1 MQDSNHD
8 SKQDSKE
15 PSLRVRALRH
25 LARREYTRQELGRL
39 LAPHAESE
47 EEVTQILD
55 DFSQRGWLSETR
67 AAEQMVHARRGRY
80 GPARIR
86 RDLEAKG
93 VPAELVSSTLATLKD
108 SELENAQA
116 VWRRKFRTPPAN
128 AAERAKQA
136 RFLMGRGFSSEVIT
150 KLLRA
155 LSRGEMETEA
165 GNELEKGDES

>member
-8 SKQDSKE
+8 TKQDSKE

-25 LARREYTRQELGRL
+25 LARREYTRQELSRL

-47 EEVTQILD
+47 DEVTQILD
-55 DFSQRGWLSETR
+55 DFSQRGWLSDTR

-93 VPAELVSSTLATLKD
+93 VPAELVSSTLATLKEG
-108 SELENAQA
+108 ELENALA
-116 VWRRKFRTPPAN
+116 VWRRKFREPAAN
-128 AAERAKQA
+128 AADRAKQA
-136 RFLMGRGFSSEVIT
+136 RFLMTGASVLTARLLFSSKCRTRPLPAAV
-150 KLLRA
+150 
-155 LSRGEMETEA
+155 S
-165 GNELEKGDES
+165 

>member
-1 MQDSNHD
+1 M
-8 SKQDSKE
+8 QDSKE

-25 LARREYTRQELGRL
+25 LARREYTRQELNRL
-39 LAPHAESE
+39 LAPHAGSAA
-47 EEVTQILD
+47 EVEQILD
-55 DFSQRGWLSETR
+55 DFSQRGWLSEAR

-93 VPAELVSSTLATLKD
+93 VPAELVSSSVATLKEG
-108 SELENAQA
+108 ELESARA
-116 VWRRKFRTPPAN
+116 VWGRKFREPAAN

-155 LSRGEMETEA
+155 LGRGET
-165 GNELEKGDES
+165 GDES

>member
-1 MQDSNHD
+1 
-8 SKQDSKE
+8 
-15 PSLRVRALRH
+15 
-25 LARREYTRQELGRL
+25 LARREYTRHELSRL

-47 EEVTQILD
+47 DEVAQILD
-55 DFSQRGWLSETR
+55 DFSKQGWLSETR

-93 VPAELVSSTLATLKD
+93 VPAELVSTTLATLKQG
-108 SELENAQA
+108 ELENARA
-116 VWRRKFRTPPAN
+116 VWVRKFREPPAN

-155 LSRGEMETEA
+155 LGRGEMGTVTE
-165 GNELEKGDES
+165 EGDES

>member
-1 MQDSNHD
+1 MQER
-8 SKQDSKE
+8 KE

-25 LARREYTRQELGRL
+25 LARREYTRKELDRL

-47 EEVTQILD
+47 DEVTQILD

-67 AAEQMVHARRGRY
+67 AAEQIVHARRGRY
-80 GPARIR
+80 GPARVR

-93 VPAELVSSTLATLKD
+93 VSAELVSSTIATLKEG
-108 SELENAQA
+108 ELESARA
-116 VWRRKFRTPPAN
+116 VWRRKFREPATN

-136 RFLMGRGFSSEVIT
+136 RFLMGRGFSSAVIT

-155 LSRGEMETEA
+155 LSRGET
-165 GNELEKGDES
+165 GDE

>member
-1 MQDSNHD
+1 MQER
-8 SKQDSKE
+8 KE

-25 LARREYTRQELGRL
+25 LARREYTRQELDRL

-47 EEVTQILD
+47 DEVTQILD

-93 VPAELVSSTLATLKD
+93 VPAELVSSTMATLKEG
-108 SELENAQA
+108 ELENALA
-116 VWRRKFRTPPAN
+116 VWRRKFREPATN
-128 AAERAKQA
+128 AADRAKQA

-150 KLLRA
+150 KLLRSI
-155 LSRGEMETEA
+155 SRGEMGIETETDT
-165 GNELEKGDES
+165 GTETGDES

>member
-1 MQDSNHD
+1 MQDG
-8 SKQDSKE
+8 KE

-25 LARREYTRQELGRL
+25 LARREYTRQELSRL

-47 EEVTQILD
+47 DEVAQILD

-67 AAEQMVHARRGRY
+67 AAEQLVHARRGRY

-93 VPAELVSSTLATLKD
+93 VSADLVSSTVATLKQD
-108 SELENAQA
+108 ELESARA
-116 VWRRKFRTPPAN
+116 VWDRKFRAAPAN

-136 RFLMGRGFSSEVIT
+136 RFLMGRGFSGEVIT
-150 KLLRA
+150 KLLR
-155 LSRGEMETEA
+155 SIGRGET
-165 GNELEKGDES
+165 GDES